1 MSDHEKE
8 IDHLSGVETTGHEWD
23 GLKELNN
30 PLPRWWLWTFYV
42 TIIWAIGY
50 WVLFPAWPLLTNE
63 EDPSKEYTAGILGHS
78 NRAEGLAAY
87 EALIAKRMEQGA
99 GLQDATVEDILGDD
113 KLRQFAVAQG
123 AAAFGDNCSACH
135 GTGAAGTTD
144 YPNLVDDDWLWG
156 GTIDAIHETLRF
168 GIRSGHDEERSGEM
182 TAFGRDEILEKEE
195 IETLADYVLSISGQQ
210 PKEGADLEAGKVL
223 FEENCTACHGEDA
236 KGLQDLGAP
245 NLTDA
250 IWLYGGD
257 RETIYETIYNG
268 RRGVMPA
275 WETRLDPVTVKSL
288 AVYVHTRGG
297 GQ

>member
-1 MSDHEKE
+1 MSDHNKE

-42 TIIWAIGY
+42 TIIWGIGY
-50 WVLFPAWPLLTNE
+50 WIVFPAWPLLE
-63 EDPSKEYTAGILGHS
+63 GYTKGVFGYS
-78 NRAEGLAAY
+78 SRAEGQASY
-87 EALIAKRMEQGA
+87 DALVAKRLEQGA
-99 GLQDATVEDILGDD
+99 GLKDASVADILADE
-113 KLRQFAVAQG
+113 KLRTFAVAQG
-123 AAAFGDNCSACH
+123 AAAFGDNCAPCH
-135 GTGAAGTTD
+135 GTGAAGNTD

-168 GIRSGHDEERSGEM
+168 GIRSGHDEERSGDM
-182 TAFGRDEILEKEE
+182 SAFGRDELLEKEE
-195 IETLADYVLSISGQQ
+195 IETVVSFVQSLSGSA
-210 PKEGADLEAGKVL
+210 PDGADLEAGKVL
-223 FEENCTACHGEDA
+223 FEENCASCHGEDG
-236 KGLQDLGAP
+236 KGDQDFGAP

-257 RETIYETIYNG
+257 RETIYESVYEG
-268 RRGVMPA
+268 RKGVMPS
-275 WETRLDPVTVKSL
+275 WEARLDPVTVKSL

>member
-1 MSDHEKE
+1 MSDHNKE
-8 IDHLSGVETTGHEWD
+8 IDQITGVETTGHEWD

-42 TIIWAIGY
+42 TIIWSIGY
-50 WVLFPAWPLLTNE
+50 WVAMPAWPLVN
-63 EDPSKEYTAGILGHS
+63 DYTKGMLGAS

-87 EALIAKRMEQGA
+87 NELMAKRLEKGA
-99 GLQDATVEDILGDD
+99 GLKDASVEDILGNDD
-113 KLRQFAVAQG
+113 LRAFAIAQG
-123 AAAFGDNCSACH
+123 SAAFGDNCSACH
-135 GTGAAGTTD
+135 GSGAAGSTD

-156 GTIDAIHETLRF
+156 GSVDAIHETIRV
-168 GIRSGHDEERSGEM
+168 GIRSGHDDERANDM
-182 TAFGRDEILEKEE
+182 TAFGRDEILEKDD
-195 IETLADYVLSISGQQ
+195 IITVANYVLSISGQQ
-210 PKEGADLEAGKVL
+210 TDDGADLEAGKVL
-223 FEENCTACHGEDA
+223 FEENCTSCHGEDA
-236 KGLQDLGAP
+236 KGMQDLGAP

-257 RETIYETIYNG
+257 RATIIDSISNG
-268 RRGVMPA
+268 RKGVMPS